1 MEFGLK
7 KSGGTIRKRPL
18 KMSQKYQKSQK
29 VSKQLRLFE
38 IFFFWVILKKFVK
51 KYNNA

>member
-18 KMSQKYQKSQK
+18 KTSQKYQKSQK
-29 VSKQLRLFE
+29 VSRQLRLFE
-38 IFFFWVILKKFVK
+38 IFFFWVILNKFVK